1 MKKFACLILFVFV
14 MVLLDACGD
23 DGDDSISP
31 PDGNESSPEDVLS
44 SSDAQD
50 LEQPPLSSVMSEGV
64 VSCSSVSSSS
74 VSSSSDMLSSSLAES
89 SSSSKPFTIDDMEFV
104 QIGPYEF
111 AAKNLNIPVE
121 GSRCY
126 DDLEENCER
135 YGRLYTWAAALAID
149 ESYNFNRYREL
160 TEPYQG
166 ICPEGT
172 HIVTYDELADL
183 FNILEDSIDPDKD
196 GIDIAEED
204 DVIKKLNRGQGGFF
218 DTTGTFVGIDSVAGL
233 WIANESTINTP
244 DYAWMITFENDTKFG
259 YDSYI
264 TIFNKTFGAFVRCVK
279 GKAYTIVSSS
289 SEAEVPSS
297 SSKADLTL
305 TVAEGCESASREN
318 WKYLNPEVEY
328 GCIKDSRDGRYY
340 KTLVLDDQ
348 MWIAENLRYVPE
360 NKKIQSWCYSEK
372 DGECD
377 ELGRY
382 YHGNAVTANP
392 GICPEGFHVPSKS
405 EFEKLIKYEEKSL
418 ISVDGWRQQYLSF
431 EGDNATGMSFLP
443 SGVRGYDDGLGAGW
457 ETGVFSWV
465 DVSAFAWTSTSDHF
479 MGYYHFTVDNY
490 SDISFAG
497 KALGF
502 GIPIR
507 CVKN

>member
-1 MKKFACLILFVFV
+1 MKKFAYLVLFVFIV
-14 MVLLDACGD
+14 AFLDACGD
-23 DGDDSISP
+23 DGSDSISP
-31 PDGNESSPEDVLS
+31 SEGKESSPEDVLS
-44 SSDAQD
+44 SSDVQD
-50 LEQPPLSSVMSEGV
+50 PEQQPLSSAMPEGAG
-64 VSCSSVSSSS
+64 SCSSVSSSS
-74 VSSSSDMLSSSLAES
+74 VSSSSGVSSSSLAES

-111 AAKNLNIPVE
+111 ATKNLNIPVE

-149 ESYNFNRYREL
+149 ESYNYKRYGGL
-160 TEPYQG
+160 VEPHQG
-166 ICPEGT
+166 VCPEGT
-172 HIVTYDELADL
+172 HIVTYDELAEL
-183 FNILEDSIDPDKD
+183 FNIVGDIRDTLEEEM
-196 GIDIAEED
+196 DIPEED
-204 DVIKKLNRGQGGFF
+204 DLIKKLNRGQGGFF

-233 WIANESTINTP
+233 WIANESTVNIP
-244 DYAWMITFENDTKFG
+244 SYAWMVTFGNDEFG
-259 YDSYI
+259 YSSYI
-264 TIFNKTFGAFVRCVK
+264 AIFNKTFGAFVRCVK
-279 GKAYTIVSSS
+279 GEAYTIVSSS

-305 TVAEGCESASREN
+305 TVAEGCESATREN
-318 WKYLNPEVEY
+318 WKYLNPDVEY

-340 KTLVLDDQ
+340 KTLVLDEQ

-360 NKKIQSWCYSEK
+360 NTKIQSWCLSEK

-377 ELGRY
+377 EFGRY
-382 YHGNAVTANP
+382 YHGNAVAANP
-392 GICPEGFHVPSKS
+392 GICPEGFHVPSMS
-405 EFEKLIKYEEKSL
+405 EFQKLIKYEEKSL
-418 ISVDGWRQQYLSF
+418 ISVDGWKKNQYSF
-431 EGDNATGMSFLP
+431 EGDNATGMSFIP

-465 DVSAFAWTSTSDHF
+465 DASAFAWTSTSDHF
-479 MGYYHFTVDNY
+479 MGYYHFAIDNY

-497 KALGF
+497 KAAGF